1 MAFTATSVRKKR
13 NVHIKR
19 FISIAAKGHAY
30 YYKVMLKIFIFAS
43 GMEKFLARRL
53 YGRDEGVKG
62 GSRPAI
68 IIATAGIAVGLA
80 VMILTLAVTRGF
92 KSQIRDKVMGFSQH
106 ITVTNSFVGMGVV
119 EDPVTC
125 TDSIFRALTDQELVE
140 RVQPYV
146 NKPCIIRTE
155 EAFHGFMLKGINADY
170 DRTFLNQYMQEG
182 GFPEL
187 QDSIGSNWIILSRTI
202 ADMLGLEVG
211 SRADVYFMQNQ
222 VRIRRL
228 TVTGIYE
235 TGFLEYDRMFGI
247 SELALMQRLNEW
259 SADEYTGLEIRLTD
273 YHRIDEGYGQVR
285 DVMNELEKIND
296 EDYLVQT
303 MYDTHSGLFAWLD
316 VLDLNVWII
325 LALMLGIAGFTMISG
340 LLIIIF
346 ERTATIGTLKSLG
359 ASNKTVRRVFLRL
372 ASYIIIKGMVIGN
385 VAGIAICLVQ
395 QWFRIIPLDPANYYL
410 DSVPM
415 QVGLGWLIILNV
427 VMFILS
433 MLMML
438 IPSAVI
444 SRIVPS
450 KSIRFE

>member
-1 MAFTATSVRKKR
+1 
-13 NVHIKR
+13 
-19 FISIAAKGHAY
+19 
-30 YYKVMLKIFIFAS
+30 
-43 GMEKFLARRL
+43 MESFLARRL

-68 IIATAGIAVGLA
+68 IIATLGIAVGLA
-80 VMILTLAVTRGF
+80 VMIITMAVTRGF

-106 ITVTNSFVGMGVV
+106 ITVTNYYAGTGLV
-119 EDPVTC
+119 EDPITC
-125 TDSIFRALTDQELVE
+125 TDSTMNAFLAKSLIE

-146 NKPCIIRTE
+146 NKSCIIRTD
-155 EAFHGFMLKGINADY
+155 EAFHGFMLKGINAGY
-170 DRTFLNQYMQEG
+170 DRTFLNRYMQLG
-182 GFPEL
+182 GFPEP
-187 QDSIGSNWIILSRTI
+187 QDSLGNNWIILSRTI
-202 ADMLGLEVG
+202 ADMLGLDVG
-211 SRADVYFMQNQ
+211 SKADVYFMQDQ
-222 VRIRRL
+222 VRMRRL

-235 TGFLEYDRMFGI
+235 TGFIEYDRMFGI
-247 SELALMQRLNEW
+247 TELQLLQRLNSWEPDQY
-259 SADEYTGLEIRLTD
+259 SGLEVCITD
-273 YHRIDEGYGQVR
+273 VDKIDYGYGQVR
-285 DVMNELEKIND
+285 EVLVELEKKTE

-325 LALMLGIAGFTMISG
+325 LALMIGIAVFSMISG

-346 ERTATIGTLKSLG
+346 ERTATIGTLKSMG
-359 ASNKTVRRVFLRL
+359 ASDSMVRGIFMRL

-385 VAGIAICLVQ
+385 IAGLVICLTQ

-415 QVGLGWLIILNV
+415 QVGLWWLVILNA
-427 VMFILS
+427 VMFMVS

-438 IPSAVI
+438 IPCMVI

>member
-1 MAFTATSVRKKR
+1 
-13 NVHIKR
+13 
-19 FISIAAKGHAY
+19 
-30 YYKVMLKIFIFAS
+30 
-43 GMEKFLARRL
+43 MEKFLARRL

-80 VMILTLAVTRGF
+80 VMIITMAVTRGF

-106 ITVTNSFVGMGVV
+106 IVVTNSRVGLGVV

-125 TDSIFRALTDQELVE
+125 SDSTFNALLDKELIVK
-140 RVQPYV
+140 VQPYI
-146 NKPCIIRTE
+146 NKPCIIRTD
-155 EAFHGFMLKGINADY
+155 EAFHGFMLKGINEDY
-170 DRTFLNQYMQEG
+170 DRTFLNRYMLRG
-182 GFPEL
+182 GFPEQ
-187 QDSIGSNWIILSRTI
+187 QDSLGRNWIVLSRPI
-202 ADMLGLEVG
+202 ADMLGLDVG
-211 SRADVYFMQNQ
+211 SKADVYFMQSQ

-247 SELALMQRLNEW
+247 SELQLLQRLNEW
-259 SADEYTGLEIRLTD
+259 SADEYSGLEIGLSDTR
-273 YHRIDEGYGQVR
+273 RIDDGYGQVR
-285 DVMNELEKIND
+285 DVINELEKTTD

-325 LALMLGIAGFTMISG
+325 LALMMGIAGFTMISG

-346 ERTATIGTLKSLG
+346 ERTATIGTLKSMG
-359 ASNKTVRRVFLRL
+359 ASNKTVRTIFMRL

-385 VAGIAICLVQ
+385 VVAIIICLVQ
-395 QWFRIIPLDPANYYL
+395 QWFHLIPLDPANYYL

-415 QVGLGWLIILNV
+415 QVGVGWLVILNV

>member
-1 MAFTATSVRKKR
+1 
-13 NVHIKR
+13 
-19 FISIAAKGHAY
+19 
-30 YYKVMLKIFIFAS
+30 
-43 GMEKFLARRL
+43 MERFLAKRL

-68 IIATAGIAVGLA
+68 IIATTGIAVGLA
-80 VMILTLAVTRGF
+80 VMIITLAVTRGF

-106 ITVTNSFVGMGVV
+106 ITVTNSRVGMGTV
-119 EDPVTC
+119 EDPITC
-125 TDSIFRALTDQELVE
+125 TDSTVNALLSKSLIE

-146 NKPCIIRTE
+146 NKPCIVRTP

-170 DRTFLNQYMQEG
+170 DRTFLNRYMVKG
-182 GFPEL
+182 GFPAP
-187 QDSIGSNWIILSRTI
+187 QDSLGNNWIILSRTI
-202 ADMLGLEVG
+202 ADMLGLDMG
-211 SRADVYFMQNQ
+211 SRADAYFMQSQ

-235 TGFLEYDRMFGI
+235 TGFVEYDRMFGI
-247 SELALMQRLNEW
+247 TELLLLQRLNDWEPY
-259 SADEYTGLEIRLTD
+259 EYSGLEIGINDINKTD
-273 YHRIDEGYGQVR
+273 YGYGQVR
-285 DVMNELEKIND
+285 EVLIGVEKETG

-303 MYDTHSGLFAWLD
+303 MYETHSGLFAWLD

-359 ASNKTVRRVFLRL
+359 ASNGTVRGVFMRL
-372 ASYIIIKGMVIGN
+372 ASYIILKGMVIGN
-385 VAGIAICLVQ
+385 IVGILICLVQ
-395 QWFRIIPLDPANYYL
+395 KWFRIIPLDPANYYL

-415 QVGLGWLIILNV
+415 QVGVGWLIILNV
-427 VMFILS
+427 VMFLIS

>member
-1 MAFTATSVRKKR
+1 
-13 NVHIKR
+13 
-19 FISIAAKGHAY
+19 
-30 YYKVMLKIFIFAS
+30 
-43 GMEKFLARRL
+43 MEKFLARRL

-68 IIATAGIAVGLA
+68 IIATAGIAVGLM
-80 VMILTLAVTRGF
+80 VMILTMSITRGF

-106 ITVTNSFVGMGVV
+106 ITVTNTYVGMGII

-125 TDSIFRALTDQELVE
+125 TDSAFKALSDLELVE
-140 RVQPYV
+140 RVQPFV
-146 NKPCIIRTE
+146 NKPCIVRTD
-155 EAFHGFMLKGINADY
+155 EAFHGFMLKGIDANY
-170 DRTFLNQYMQEG
+170 DRTFLNQYMLEG

-187 QDSIGSNWIILSRTI
+187 QDSLGSNWIILSRTI

-211 SRADVYFMQNQ
+211 SKADVYFMQNQ

-235 TGFLEYDRMFGI
+235 TGFLEYDRMFGV
-247 SELALMQRLNEW
+247 SELALLQRLNEW
-259 SADEYTGLEIRLTD
+259 TPDEYTGLEIRLKD
-273 YHRIDEGYGQVR
+273 YQRIDDGYSQVR
-285 DVMNELEKIND
+285 GVMNELESIND

-346 ERTATIGTLKSLG
+346 ERTATIGTLKSMG
-359 ASNKTVRRVFLRL
+359 ASNSTVRKVFLRL
-372 ASYIIIKGMVIGN
+372 ASYIIIKGMAIGN
-385 VAGIAICLVQ
+385 VVGIVICFVQ
-395 QWFRIIPLDPANYYL
+395 QWFHIIPLDPANYYL

-415 QVGLGWLIILNV
+415 QIGLGWLIILNV

>member
-1 MAFTATSVRKKR
+1 
-13 NVHIKR
+13 
-19 FISIAAKGHAY
+19 
-30 YYKVMLKIFIFAS
+30 
-43 GMEKFLARRL
+43 MEKFLARRL
-53 YGRDEGVKG
+53 YGRDEGVRG

-80 VMILTLAVTRGF
+80 VMILTIAITRGF
-92 KSQIRDKVMGFSQH
+92 KNQIRDKVMGFSQH
-106 ITVTNSFVGMGVV
+106 ITVTNSRVGLGVI
-119 EDPVTC
+119 EDPVVCMDT
-125 TDSIFRALTDQELVE
+125 TMDALLSQSVVE
-140 RVQPYV
+140 HVQPYV
-146 NKPCIIRTE
+146 NKPCIIRNS
-155 EAFHGFMLKGINADY
+155 EAFHGFMLKGIGPEY
-170 DRTFLNQYMQEG
+170 DRTFLNRYMLKG
-182 GFPEL
+182 GFPEPKDL
-187 QDSIGSNWIILSRTI
+187 LGNNWVILSRNI
-202 ADMLGLEVG
+202 ADMLGLDVG
-211 SRADVYFMQNQ
+211 TRADVYFMQDQ

-247 SELALMQRLNEW
+247 TEIKLLQRLNDWEPY
-259 SADEYTGLEIRLTD
+259 EYSGLEIGLTNVSKV
-273 YHRIDEGYGQVR
+273 DEGYGQVR
-285 DVMNELEKIND
+285 DVMNAIEKQTG
-296 EDYLVQT
+296 EDFLVRT
-303 MYDTHSGLFAWLD
+303 LYDTHSGLFAWLE

-325 LALMLGIAGFTMISG
+325 LALMMGIAGFTMISG

-346 ERTATIGTLKSLG
+346 ERTATIGMLKSMG
-359 ASNKTVRRVFLRL
+359 ASNKTVRKIFLRL
-372 ASYIIIKGMVIGN
+372 ASYIILKGMAIGN
-385 VAGIAICLVQ
+385 AVGIVICLAQ
-395 QWFRIIPLDPANYYL
+395 QWFHIFPLDPANYYL

>member
-1 MAFTATSVRKKR
+1 
-13 NVHIKR
+13 
-19 FISIAAKGHAY
+19 
-30 YYKVMLKIFIFAS
+30 
-43 GMEKFLARRL
+43 MEKFLARRL

-80 VMILTLAVTRGF
+80 VMILTMAVTRGF

-106 ITVTNSFVGMGVV
+106 ITVTNYHVGMGVV

-125 TDSIFRALTDQELVE
+125 TDSIVNALLAQSLIE

-146 NKPCIIRTE
+146 NKPCIIRTD
-155 EAFHGFMLKGINADY
+155 EAFHGFMLKGIGPDY
-170 DRTFLNQYMQEG
+170 DRTFLNRYMLRG
-182 GFPEL
+182 GFPEP
-187 QDSIGSNWIILSRTI
+187 QDSLGNNWIVLSRTI
-202 ADMLGLEVG
+202 SDMLGLDIG
-211 SRADVYFMQNQ
+211 SKADVYFMQSQ

-247 SELALMQRLNEW
+247 SELQMLQRLNEW
-259 SADEYTGLEIRLTD
+259 EPYEYSGLEIGLTD
-273 YHRIDEGYGQVR
+273 VDRIDDGYGQVR
-285 DVMNELEKIND
+285 EVINALEEQTK

-303 MYDTHSGLFAWLD
+303 LYDTHSGLFAWLD

-346 ERTATIGTLKSLG
+346 ERTATIGTLKSMG
-359 ASNKTVRRVFLRL
+359 ASNKTVRKIFLRL
-372 ASYIIIKGMVIGN
+372 ASYIILKGMAIGN
-385 VAGIAICLVQ
+385 VVGIIICLVQ
-395 QWFRIIPLDPANYYL
+395 QWFHILPLDPANYYL

-415 QVGLGWLIILNV
+415 QIGIGWLIILNV
-427 VMFILS
+427 VMFLLS

-438 IPSAVI
+438 LPSAVI

>member
-1 MAFTATSVRKKR
+1 
-13 NVHIKR
+13 
-19 FISIAAKGHAY
+19 
-30 YYKVMLKIFIFAS
+30 
-43 GMEKFLARRL
+43 MEKFLARRL

-68 IIATAGIAVGLA
+68 IIATAGIAVGLM
-80 VMILTLAVTRGF
+80 VMILTMSVTRGF

-106 ITVTNSFVGMGVV
+106 ITVTNSYVGMGII

-125 TDSIFRALTDQELVE
+125 TDSAFKALSDLELVE
-140 RVQPYV
+140 RVQPFV
-146 NKPCIIRTE
+146 NKPCIVRTD
-155 EAFHGFMLKGINADY
+155 EAFHGFMLKGIDANY
-170 DRTFLNQYMQEG
+170 DRTFLNQYMLEG

-187 QDSIGSNWIILSRTI
+187 QDSLGSNWIILSRTI
-202 ADMLGLEVG
+202 ADMLGLKVG
-211 SRADVYFMQNQ
+211 SKADVYFMQNQ

-235 TGFLEYDRMFGI
+235 TGFLEYDRMFGV
-247 SELALMQRLNEW
+247 SELALLQRLNEW
-259 SADEYTGLEIRLTD
+259 TPDEYTGLEIRLKD
-273 YHRIDEGYGQVR
+273 YQRIDDGYSQVR
-285 DVMNELEKIND
+285 GVMNELESIND

-346 ERTATIGTLKSLG
+346 ERTATIGTLKSMG
-359 ASNKTVRRVFLRL
+359 ASNSTVRKVFLRL
-372 ASYIIIKGMVIGN
+372 ASYIIIKGMAIGN
-385 VAGIAICLVQ
+385 VVGIVICFVQ
-395 QWFRIIPLDPANYYL
+395 QWFHIIPLDPANYYL

-415 QVGLGWLIILNV
+415 QIGLGWLIILNV